1 MLTRRTTLTLL
12 ATLTTSTVIQAEQP
26 LNQIYHVLDYSC
38 YQTKDDTDNVVEYC
52 TPVHTDSVEN
62 FNVPMG
68 GYLTPEG
75 RADVAKK
82 YAAQKNKALEK
93 AEEATSQPP
102 KHAEDKDNPE
112 YGTVEYT
119 QKYGESTMP
128 VSVGASGGLG
138 GSTAT
143 TSAGGDLRKKNPK
156 HVLEKA
162 EIAVKQAEKQYQ
174 VDLRRLESA
183 KRELVQLEAKVEETR
198 RAAEEAIKIAQANPT
213 DINNQKAREAEGV
226 ARYHQSRLSSSRM
239 ETYEKRVEASAKRLE
254 DAQAKAEEAKAV
266 YESGETQ

>member
-1 MLTRRTTLTLL
+1 MLIRRTTLTLL
-12 ATLTTSTVIQAEQP
+12 AALTTSTVIQAEQP

-38 YQTKDDTDNVVEYC
+38 YQAKDGTDNVVEYC

-75 RADVAKK
+75 RVDAAKK
-82 YAAQKNKALEK
+82 YAEQKNKALEK
-93 AEEATSQPP
+93 AEEPP
-102 KHAEDKDNPE
+102 KHAENKDNPE
-112 YGTVEYT
+112 YGTVEYS

-128 VSVGASGGLG
+128 VSVAASGGLG

-174 VDLRRLESA
+174 VDLKRLESA

-213 DINNQKAREAEGV
+213 NINNQKAREAEGV
-226 ARYHQSRLSSSRM
+226 ARYHQSRLSSSRI

-254 DAQAKAEEAKAV
+254 DAQAKAEEVKAV
-266 YESGETQ
+266 YESGE

>member
-1 MLTRRTTLTLL
+1 MKGKVSL
-12 ATLTTSTVIQAEQP
+12 ATGLMVSMLVQAESQP

-38 YQTKDDTDNVVEYC
+38 YQAKEDTDNVVEYC

-75 RADVAKK
+75 RVDAAQK

-93 AEEATSQPP
+93 AEEPP
-102 KHAEDKDNPE
+102 KHAENKDNPE
-112 YGTVEYT
+112 YGTVEYS

-128 VSVGASGGLG
+128 VSVAASGGLG

-143 TSAGGDLRKKNPK
+143 TSAGGDLRKRNPK
-156 HVLEKA
+156 HMLEKA

-183 KRELVQLEAKVEETR
+183 KRDLVQLEARVEETR
-198 RAAEEAIKIAQANPT
+198 RVAEEAIKIAQANPT
-213 DINNQKAREAEGV
+213 DRNNQKAREAEGV
-226 ARYHQSRLSSSRM
+226 ARYHQSRLSSLRM

-254 DAQAKAEEAKAV
+254 DAQAKAEEARAV